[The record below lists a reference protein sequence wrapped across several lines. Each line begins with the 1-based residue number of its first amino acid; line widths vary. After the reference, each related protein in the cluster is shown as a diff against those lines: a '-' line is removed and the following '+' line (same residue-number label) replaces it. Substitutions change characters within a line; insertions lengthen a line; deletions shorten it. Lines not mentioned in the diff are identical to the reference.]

1 MVERVADVAD
11 WRAGELVQ
19 PRQTPAG
26 VSGAGRTV
34 GTSSRLLYDVLGA
47 VYDRLGFCQD
57 RWS

>member
-1 MVERVADVAD
+1 MSPT
-11 WRAGELVQ
+11 GVQ
-19 PRQTPAG
+19 VNSCSPARHLRG